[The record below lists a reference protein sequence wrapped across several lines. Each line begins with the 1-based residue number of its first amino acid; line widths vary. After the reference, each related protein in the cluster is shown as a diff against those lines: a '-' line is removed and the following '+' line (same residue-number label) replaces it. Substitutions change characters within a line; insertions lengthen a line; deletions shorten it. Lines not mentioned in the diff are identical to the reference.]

1 MSDVFEL
8 PHDQRVRNKMLED
21 QSKEQSG
28 ADGHSKDGRYGGL
41 ASTIITKIM
50 GDFGITQEMVDKI
63 KTIIDNV
70 DVQQDEDQTI
80 IRIKTKE
87 ITVII
92 NK

>member
-1 MSDVFEL
+1 MS
-8 PHDQRVRNKMLED
+8 ED
-21 QSKEQSG
+21 Q
-28 ADGHSKDGRYGGL
+28 RYGGL
-41 ASTIITKIM
+41 ASTIIQKIM

>member
-1 MSDVFEL
+1 
-8 PHDQRVRNKMLED
+8 
-21 QSKEQSG
+21 
-28 ADGHSKDGRYGGL
+28 
-41 ASTIITKIM
+41 M

>member
-1 MSDVFEL
+1 MSDA
-8 PHDQRVRNKMLED
+8 LE
-21 QSKEQSG
+21 KSG
-28 ADGHSKDGRYGGL
+28 DRRYGGL

>member
-1 MSDVFEL
+1 MKKYFKL
-8 PHDQRVRNKMLED
+8 W
-21 QSKEQSG
+21 
-28 ADGHSKDGRYGGL
+28 
-41 ASTIITKIM
+41 
-50 GDFGITQEMVDKI
+50 QEMIDKI

-70 DVQQDEDQTI
+70 DVQDEDQTI

>member
-8 PHDQRVRNKMLED
+8 PHDQRARNKMLEE
-21 QSKEQSG
+21 QSKDQ
-28 ADGHSKDGRYGGL
+28 RYGGL

-50 GDFGITQEMVDKI
+50 GDFGITQEMIDKI